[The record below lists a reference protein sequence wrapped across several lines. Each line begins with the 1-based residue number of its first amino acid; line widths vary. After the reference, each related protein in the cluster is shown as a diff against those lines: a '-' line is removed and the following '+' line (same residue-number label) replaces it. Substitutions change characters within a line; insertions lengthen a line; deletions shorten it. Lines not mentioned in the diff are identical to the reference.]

1 MKNLL
6 EIRGDK
12 LYFNDEPFYIASGDM
27 HYFRFFRGGWERRL
41 RFPLWATRREASR
54 NIPLLTNTIIF
65 KALQAVFTSLVDLR
79 QMLFIPTE
87 RWMAWW
93 ITRS

>member
-41 RFPLWATRREASR
+41 KLMKDFGLNCVQTYVPW
-54 NIPLLTNTIIF
+54 IW
-65 KALQAVFTSLVDLR
+65 DLR
-79 QMLFIPTE
+79 CFSALLPICV
-87 RWMAWW
+87 
-93 ITRS
+93 RSRT